1 MPPLLAAVV
10 VRSFRLLGLKYSGVS
25 IQHGSIR
32 QVAQIYVGIC
42 RRRRRRAATGT
53 ATIVRRRRSYQLEHV
68 TLIRRIA
75 MALE

>member
-1 MPPLLAAVV
+1 MPPLLAAVI

-42 RRRRRRAATGT
+42 RRRRRAATGT